1 MASNSGSSTSNTVVG
16 NGTAGPF
23 TISFD
28 YLNRTDVEVLVD
40 GVLKTE
46 TTHYTFDSKF
56 NISFTSGNEP
66 ANGANIVFQ
75 RNTKVNTARISFS
88 DASVLK
94 ALDLNQNND
103 QVLHAIQELVDD
115 YVKRDGTKTIK
126 GNLSF
131 EGTTEDNNQTSLAVT
146 DPTQDNTITLPNTTG
161 TVITSGDT
169 GTVSS
174 TMITDGTIVNAD
186 INASA
191 AISQSKLN
199 IANATTSAAGY
210 QSAADKTKLDGI
222 ESNATTDQTGA
233 EIKTAYEGEANT
245 NAFTDAEKTKL
256 SGIATGADVTS
267 SNSVG
272 ALNDVDL
279 TGVADNKILKYQAS
293 SAKFIIADD
302 TGGGAGTSTF
312 TGLTD
317 SPTNYT
323 GAAGKTVRV
332 NSTADG
338 VEFVNQTATEIKTL
352 LQADQLTSSEI
363 GTNAIGTTNII
374 AGSITNSLLGANAV
388 ENTKIA
394 DEAVTLSKLE
404 HGTSSNDGKFLRAN
418 DGADPSFSNFPKAI
432 SGGDTVQ
439 FHDIQLLRDSSN
451 VDPIIS
457 AGPQATLT
465 LQTGATASGAIS
477 SILDNNGLQLGRN
490 TGYVKLAA
498 PVDQTGQTS
507 YTLTFPPAPP
517 SLGQVLTSS
526 GNAGITTWS
535 TITTDLDQDSTPQL
549 GGNLDVQ
556 SNEINTSTTDGNIVL
571 NPNGAGVVEI
581 KGDGTT
587 TGTVGT
593 IKLNCSNNNHGV
605 QIASP
610 PHSAG
615 ASYTLTLPNN
625 VGTNGQL
632 LQTDGNGVLSFTT
645 PSTTDSTKM
654 PLAGGTFTGEVIFQK
669 EITETVYQ
677 LTTTA
682 SGDTTRDLDPSNGTI
697 QTLTLGINSTVSANN
712 FDTGQSLLLIVT
724 ASGSS
729 YTITWPTMTWVGGS
743 PPTLGGATPTAI
755 ELFKVGSTLYG
766 ATVGD
771 LG

>member
-222 ESNATTDQTGA
+222 ESNATADQTGA

-293 SAKFIIADD
+293 SAKFVIADD
-302 TGGGAGTSTF
+302 TGGGGGSSTF

-323 GAAGKTVRV
+323 GAAGKTVKV

-338 VEFVNQTATEIKTL
+338 VEFVDVN
-352 LQADQLTSSEI
+352 
-363 GTNAIGTTNII
+363 
-374 AGSITNSLLGANAV
+374 
-388 ENTKIA
+388 
-394 DEAVTLSKLE
+394 
-404 HGTSSNDGKFLRAN
+404 
-418 DGADPSFSNFPKAI
+418 
-432 SGGDTVQ
+432 
-439 FHDIQLLRDSSN
+439 
-451 VDPIIS
+451 
-457 AGPQATLT
+457 
-465 LQTGATASGAIS
+465 
-477 SILDNNGLQLGRN
+477 
-490 TGYVKLAA
+490 
-498 PVDQTGQTS
+498 
-507 YTLTFPPAPP
+507 
-517 SLGQVLTSS
+517 
-526 GNAGITTWS
+526 
-535 TITTDLDQDSTPQL
+535 TDLDQDSTPQL

-587 TGTVGT
+587 NGTVGT

-615 ASYTLTLPNN
+615 ASYTLTLPN
-625 VGTNGQL
+625 
-632 LQTDGNGVLSFTT
+632 TDGNANQVLKTDGSGGLDWVDQTTDTNTTYSAGAGLTLTGTTFSVNTLNQDTTGTSGGFTSGNASNLDSGT
-645 PSTTDSTKM
+645 IPDARFPATLPAISGANLTNLPAQTDSTKM

-669 EITETVYQ
+669 EITETVFAI
-677 LTTTA
+677 TDA
-682 SGDTTRDLDPSNGTI
+682 SSVALDPINGMI
-697 QTLTLGINSTVSANN
+697 QTWTLGANRTAT
-712 FDTGQSLLLIVT
+712 DSLTTGQSLLLIVT
-724 ASGSS
+724 ASSS
-729 YTITWPTMTWVGGS
+729 NYTLTWPTMTWVGGS
-743 PPTLGGATPTAI
+743 APTLGGAKPTAI
-755 ELFKVGSTLYG
+755 ELFKVGSTLYA

>member
-186 INASA
+186 INTSA

-199 IANATTSAAGY
+199 IANATTSTAGY
-210 QSAADKTKLDGI
+210 RSAADKTKLDGI
-222 ESNATTDQTGA
+222 ESNATADQTGA

-272 ALNDVDL
+272 VLNDVDL

-293 SAKFIIADD
+293 SAKFVIADD
-302 TGGGAGTSTF
+302 TGGGGGSSTF

-323 GAAGKTVRV
+323 GAAGKTVKV

-338 VEFVNQTATEIKTL
+338 VEFVDVN
-352 LQADQLTSSEI
+352 
-363 GTNAIGTTNII
+363 
-374 AGSITNSLLGANAV
+374 
-388 ENTKIA
+388 
-394 DEAVTLSKLE
+394 
-404 HGTSSNDGKFLRAN
+404 
-418 DGADPSFSNFPKAI
+418 
-432 SGGDTVQ
+432 
-439 FHDIQLLRDSSN
+439 
-451 VDPIIS
+451 
-457 AGPQATLT
+457 
-465 LQTGATASGAIS
+465 
-477 SILDNNGLQLGRN
+477 
-490 TGYVKLAA
+490 
-498 PVDQTGQTS
+498 
-507 YTLTFPPAPP
+507 
-517 SLGQVLTSS
+517 
-526 GNAGITTWS
+526 
-535 TITTDLDQDSTPQL
+535 TDLDQDSTPQL

-556 SNEINTSTTDGNIVL
+556 SNEINTSTTDGNIIL

-587 TGTVGT
+587 NGTVGT

-615 ASYTLTLPNN
+615 ASYTLTLPN
-625 VGTNGQL
+625 
-632 LQTDGNGVLSFTT
+632 TDGNANQVLKTDGSGGLDWVDQTTDTNTTYSAGAGLSLSGTNEFSVNTLNQDTTGTAAIATTVTVADESSDTTCFPLFSTEATGNLAPKSGSNLTFDSSTGVLESTLVQDSKGDLRNIVQNAQSGAYSLLKSDAGKHISITT
-645 PSTTDSTKM
+645 GGVTIPASEFAAGDAITIINDSASDQTITCSAVTTY
-654 PLAGGTFTGEVIFQK
+654 LA
-669 EITETVYQ
+669 
-677 LTTTA
+677 
-682 SGDTTRDLDPSNGTI
+682 SDTSAKSS
-697 QTLTLGINSTVSANN
+697 LTLKARGVATFLFVSA
-712 FDTGQSLLLIVT
+712 TV
-724 ASGSS
+724 
-729 YTITWPTMTWVGGS
+729 V
-743 PPTLGGATPTAI
+743 
-755 ELFKVGSTLYG
+755 YG
-766 ATVGD
+766 AGAG
-771 LG
+771 LE

>member
-191 AISQSKLN
+191 AISGSKLQAASGSNPGSMSASDKSKLDN
-199 IANATTSAAGY
+199 IENNATADQTAAEIRTLVG
-210 QSAADKTKLDGI
+210 
-222 ESNATTDQTGA
+222 NATDSNVFTDAEKSKLSAIENNATADQTGA

-293 SAKFIIADD
+293 SAKFVIADD
-302 TGGGAGTSTF
+302 TGGGGGSSTF

-323 GAAGKTVRV
+323 GAAGKTVKV

-338 VEFVNQTATEIKTL
+338 VEFVDVN
-352 LQADQLTSSEI
+352 
-363 GTNAIGTTNII
+363 
-374 AGSITNSLLGANAV
+374 
-388 ENTKIA
+388 
-394 DEAVTLSKLE
+394 
-404 HGTSSNDGKFLRAN
+404 
-418 DGADPSFSNFPKAI
+418 
-432 SGGDTVQ
+432 
-439 FHDIQLLRDSSN
+439 
-451 VDPIIS
+451 
-457 AGPQATLT
+457 
-465 LQTGATASGAIS
+465 
-477 SILDNNGLQLGRN
+477 
-490 TGYVKLAA
+490 
-498 PVDQTGQTS
+498 
-507 YTLTFPPAPP
+507 
-517 SLGQVLTSS
+517 
-526 GNAGITTWS
+526 
-535 TITTDLDQDSTPQL
+535 TDLDQDSTPQL

-587 TGTVGT
+587 NGTVGT

-615 ASYTLTLPNN
+615 ASYTLTLPN
-625 VGTNGQL
+625 
-632 LQTDGNGVLSFTT
+632 TDGNANQVLKTDGSGGLDWVDQTTDTNTTYTAGTGLTLTGTTFSVDTLNQNTTGKSGGLTGTPSITVNQVTAASLDISGDVDVDGTLEADAITVNGTALAASATTDTTDANNISSGTLAANRVAQLNQNTTGSAATLTT
-645 PSTTDSTKM
+645 PRTINGVNFDGSADITVADSTKM

-669 EITETVYQ
+669 EITETVFAI
-677 LTTTA
+677 TDA
-682 SGDTTRDLDPSNGTI
+682 SSVALDPINGMI
-697 QTLTLGINSTVSANN
+697 QTWTLGANRTAT
-712 FDTGQSLLLIVT
+712 DSLTTGQSMLLIVT
-724 ASGSS
+724 ASGSN
-729 YTITWPTMTWVGGS
+729 YTLTWPTMTWVGGS
-743 PPTLGGATPTAI
+743 APTLGGATPTAI

>member
-161 TVITSGDT
+161 TIITSGDT
-169 GTVSS
+169 GTVNS

-210 QSAADKTKLDGI
+210 QSATDKTKLDGI
-222 ESNATTDQTGA
+222 ESNATADQTGA

-293 SAKFIIADD
+293 SAKFVIADD
-302 TGGGAGTSTF
+302 TGGGAGASTF

-323 GAAGKTVRV
+323 GAAGKTVKV

-338 VEFVNQTATEIKTL
+338 LEFVDVN
-352 LQADQLTSSEI
+352 
-363 GTNAIGTTNII
+363 
-374 AGSITNSLLGANAV
+374 
-388 ENTKIA
+388 
-394 DEAVTLSKLE
+394 
-404 HGTSSNDGKFLRAN
+404 
-418 DGADPSFSNFPKAI
+418 
-432 SGGDTVQ
+432 
-439 FHDIQLLRDSSN
+439 
-451 VDPIIS
+451 
-457 AGPQATLT
+457 
-465 LQTGATASGAIS
+465 
-477 SILDNNGLQLGRN
+477 
-490 TGYVKLAA
+490 
-498 PVDQTGQTS
+498 
-507 YTLTFPPAPP
+507 
-517 SLGQVLTSS
+517 
-526 GNAGITTWS
+526 
-535 TITTDLDQDSTPQL
+535 TDLDQDSTPQL

-556 SNEINTSTTDGNIVL
+556 SNEINTSTTDGNIIL

-587 TGTVGT
+587 NGTVGT

-615 ASYTLTLPNN
+615 ASYTLTLPN
-625 VGTNGQL
+625 
-632 LQTDGNGVLSFTT
+632 TDGNANQVLKTDGSGGLDWVDQTTDTNTTYSAGAGLTLTGTTFSVNTLNQDTTGTSGGFTSGNASNLDSGT
-645 PSTTDSTKM
+645 IPDARFPATLPAISGANLTNLPAQTDSTKM

-669 EITETVYQ
+669 EITETVFAI
-677 LTTTA
+677 TDA
-682 SGDTTRDLDPSNGTI
+682 SSVALDPINGMI
-697 QTLTLGINSTVSANN
+697 QTWTLGANRTAT
-712 FDTGQSLLLIVT
+712 DSLTTGQSLLLIVT
-724 ASGSS
+724 ASSS
-729 YTITWPTMTWVGGS
+729 NYTLTWPTMTWVGGS
-743 PPTLGGATPTAI
+743 APTLGGATPTAI

>member
-191 AISQSKLN
+191 AIAQSKLN

-210 QSAADKTKLDGI
+210 QSATDKTKLDGI
-222 ESNATTDQTGA
+222 ESNATADQTGA

-293 SAKFIIADD
+293 SAKFVIADD

-338 VEFVNQTATEIKTL
+338 VEFVDVN
-352 LQADQLTSSEI
+352 
-363 GTNAIGTTNII
+363 
-374 AGSITNSLLGANAV
+374 
-388 ENTKIA
+388 
-394 DEAVTLSKLE
+394 
-404 HGTSSNDGKFLRAN
+404 
-418 DGADPSFSNFPKAI
+418 
-432 SGGDTVQ
+432 
-439 FHDIQLLRDSSN
+439 
-451 VDPIIS
+451 
-457 AGPQATLT
+457 
-465 LQTGATASGAIS
+465 
-477 SILDNNGLQLGRN
+477 
-490 TGYVKLAA
+490 
-498 PVDQTGQTS
+498 
-507 YTLTFPPAPP
+507 
-517 SLGQVLTSS
+517 
-526 GNAGITTWS
+526 
-535 TITTDLDQDSTPQL
+535 TDLDQDSTPQL

-587 TGTVGT
+587 NGTVGT

-615 ASYTLTLPNN
+615 ASYTLTLPNTTGSAN
-625 VGTNGQL
+625 QVL
-632 LQTDGNGVLSFTT
+632 KTDGSGGLDWVDQ
-645 PSTTDSTKM
+645 TTDTNTTYTAGSGLSLSGNTFSVDTSIMPVAGGTFTGDVKFGDNNNAIFGDDGDLKIFHDGTKTEILNTNVNNFTIRQQYSGNGFMFIHADKMQFRTHSTNESFINCFNNGAVELFYDNVKKIETTSTGVTVTGDISVSG
-654 PLAGGTFTGEVIFQK
+654 GGTFTGEVIFQK
-669 EITETVYQ
+669 EITETVFAI
-677 LTTTA
+677 TDA
-682 SGDTTRDLDPSNGTI
+682 SSVALDPINGMI
-697 QTLTLGINSTVSANN
+697 QTWTLGANRTAT
-712 FDTGQSLLLIVT
+712 DSLTTGQSLLLIVT

-743 PPTLGGATPTAI
+743 APTLGGATPTAI

>member
-222 ESNATTDQTGA
+222 ESNATADQTGA

-272 ALNDVDL
+272 VLNDVDL

-293 SAKFIIADD
+293 SAKFVIADD
-302 TGGGAGTSTF
+302 TGGGGGSSTF

-323 GAAGKTVRV
+323 GAAGKTVKV

-338 VEFVNQTATEIKTL
+338 VEFVDVN
-352 LQADQLTSSEI
+352 
-363 GTNAIGTTNII
+363 
-374 AGSITNSLLGANAV
+374 
-388 ENTKIA
+388 
-394 DEAVTLSKLE
+394 
-404 HGTSSNDGKFLRAN
+404 
-418 DGADPSFSNFPKAI
+418 
-432 SGGDTVQ
+432 
-439 FHDIQLLRDSSN
+439 
-451 VDPIIS
+451 
-457 AGPQATLT
+457 
-465 LQTGATASGAIS
+465 
-477 SILDNNGLQLGRN
+477 
-490 TGYVKLAA
+490 
-498 PVDQTGQTS
+498 
-507 YTLTFPPAPP
+507 
-517 SLGQVLTSS
+517 
-526 GNAGITTWS
+526 
-535 TITTDLDQDSTPQL
+535 TDLDQDSTPQL

-556 SNEINTSTTDGNIVL
+556 SNEINTSTTDGNIIL

-587 TGTVGT
+587 NGTVGT

-669 EITETVYQ
+669 EITETVFAI
-677 LTTTA
+677 TDA
-682 SGDTTRDLDPSNGTI
+682 SSVALDPINGMI
-697 QTLTLGINSTVSANN
+697 QTWTLGANRTAT
-712 FDTGQSLLLIVT
+712 DSLTTGQSLLLIVT
-724 ASGSS
+724 ASSS
-729 YTITWPTMTWVGGS
+729 NYTLTWPTMTWVGGS
-743 PPTLGGATPTAI
+743 APTLGGAKPTAI
-755 ELFKVGSTLYG
+755 ELFKVGSTLYA

>member
-293 SAKFIIADD
+293 SAKFVIADD
-302 TGGGAGTSTF
+302 TGGGGGSSTF

-323 GAAGKTVRV
+323 GAAGKTVKV

-338 VEFVNQTATEIKTL
+338 LEFVDVN
-352 LQADQLTSSEI
+352 
-363 GTNAIGTTNII
+363 
-374 AGSITNSLLGANAV
+374 
-388 ENTKIA
+388 
-394 DEAVTLSKLE
+394 
-404 HGTSSNDGKFLRAN
+404 
-418 DGADPSFSNFPKAI
+418 
-432 SGGDTVQ
+432 
-439 FHDIQLLRDSSN
+439 
-451 VDPIIS
+451 
-457 AGPQATLT
+457 
-465 LQTGATASGAIS
+465 
-477 SILDNNGLQLGRN
+477 
-490 TGYVKLAA
+490 
-498 PVDQTGQTS
+498 
-507 YTLTFPPAPP
+507 
-517 SLGQVLTSS
+517 
-526 GNAGITTWS
+526 
-535 TITTDLDQDSTPQL
+535 TDLDQDSTPQL

>member
-222 ESNATTDQTGA
+222 ESNATADQTGA

-272 ALNDVDL
+272 VLNDVDL

-293 SAKFIIADD
+293 SAKFVIADD
-302 TGGGAGTSTF
+302 TGGGGGSSTF

-323 GAAGKTVRV
+323 GAAGKTVKV

-338 VEFVNQTATEIKTL
+338 LEFVDVN
-352 LQADQLTSSEI
+352 
-363 GTNAIGTTNII
+363 
-374 AGSITNSLLGANAV
+374 
-388 ENTKIA
+388 
-394 DEAVTLSKLE
+394 
-404 HGTSSNDGKFLRAN
+404 
-418 DGADPSFSNFPKAI
+418 
-432 SGGDTVQ
+432 
-439 FHDIQLLRDSSN
+439 
-451 VDPIIS
+451 
-457 AGPQATLT
+457 
-465 LQTGATASGAIS
+465 
-477 SILDNNGLQLGRN
+477 
-490 TGYVKLAA
+490 
-498 PVDQTGQTS
+498 
-507 YTLTFPPAPP
+507 
-517 SLGQVLTSS
+517 
-526 GNAGITTWS
+526 
-535 TITTDLDQDSTPQL
+535 TDLDQDSTPQL

-581 KGDGTT
+581 KGDGTAN
-587 TGTVGT
+587 GTVGT

-615 ASYTLTLPNN
+615 ASYTLTLPN
-625 VGTNGQL
+625 
-632 LQTDGNGVLSFTT
+632 TDGNANQVLKTDGSGGLDWVDQTTDTNTTYTAGTGLTLTGTTFSVDTLNQNTTGTSGGLTGTPSITVNQVTAASLDISGDVDVDGTLEADAITVNGTALAASATTDTTDANNISSGTLAANRVAQLNQNTTGSAATLTT
-645 PSTTDSTKM
+645 PRTINGVNFDGSADITVADSTKM

-669 EITETVYQ
+669 EITETVFAI
-677 LTTTA
+677 TDA
-682 SGDTTRDLDPSNGTI
+682 SSVALDPINGMI
-697 QTLTLGINSTVSANN
+697 QTWTLGANRTAT
-712 FDTGQSLLLIVT
+712 DSLTTGQSMLLIVT

-729 YTITWPTMTWVGGS
+729 YTMTWPTMTWVGGS
-743 PPTLGGATPTAI
+743 APTLGGATPTAI
-755 ELFKVGSTLYG
+755 ELFKVGTTLYG

>member
-191 AISQSKLN
+191 AISGSKLQAASGSNPGSMSASDKSKLDN
-199 IANATTSAAGY
+199 IENNATADQTAAEIRTLVG
-210 QSAADKTKLDGI
+210 
-222 ESNATTDQTGA
+222 NATDSNVFTDAEKSKLSAIENNATADQTGA

-293 SAKFIIADD
+293 SAKFVIADD
-302 TGGGAGTSTF
+302 TGGGGGSSTF

-323 GAAGKTVRV
+323 GAAGKTVKV

-338 VEFVNQTATEIKTL
+338 LEFVDVN
-352 LQADQLTSSEI
+352 
-363 GTNAIGTTNII
+363 
-374 AGSITNSLLGANAV
+374 
-388 ENTKIA
+388 
-394 DEAVTLSKLE
+394 
-404 HGTSSNDGKFLRAN
+404 
-418 DGADPSFSNFPKAI
+418 
-432 SGGDTVQ
+432 
-439 FHDIQLLRDSSN
+439 
-451 VDPIIS
+451 
-457 AGPQATLT
+457 
-465 LQTGATASGAIS
+465 
-477 SILDNNGLQLGRN
+477 
-490 TGYVKLAA
+490 
-498 PVDQTGQTS
+498 
-507 YTLTFPPAPP
+507 
-517 SLGQVLTSS
+517 
-526 GNAGITTWS
+526 
-535 TITTDLDQDSTPQL
+535 TDLDQDSTPQL

-556 SNEINTSTTDGNIVL
+556 SNEINTSTTDGNIIL

-581 KGDGTT
+581 KGDGTAN
-587 TGTVGT
+587 GTVGT

-615 ASYTLTLPNN
+615 ASYTLTLPN
-625 VGTNGQL
+625 
-632 LQTDGNGVLSFTT
+632 TDGNANQVLKTDGSGGLDWVDQTTDTNTTYTAGTGLTLTGTTFSVDTLNQNTTGTSGGLTGTPSITVNQVTAASLDISGDVDVDGTLEADAITVNGTALAASATTDTTDANNISSGTLAANRVAQLNQNTTGSAATLTT
-645 PSTTDSTKM
+645 PRTINGVNFDGSADITVADSTKM

-669 EITETVYQ
+669 EITETVFAI
-677 LTTTA
+677 TDA
-682 SGDTTRDLDPSNGTI
+682 SSVALDPINGMI
-697 QTLTLGINSTVSANN
+697 QTWTLGANRTAT
-712 FDTGQSLLLIVT
+712 DSLTTGQSMLLIVT

-729 YTITWPTMTWVGGS
+729 YTMTWPTMTWVGGS
-743 PPTLGGATPTAI
+743 APTLGGATPTAI

>member
-222 ESNATTDQTGA
+222 ESNATADQTGA

-272 ALNDVDL
+272 VLNDVDL

-293 SAKFIIADD
+293 SAKFVIADD
-302 TGGGAGTSTF
+302 TGGGGGSSTF

-323 GAAGKTVRV
+323 GAAGKTVKV

-338 VEFVNQTATEIKTL
+338 LEFVDVN
-352 LQADQLTSSEI
+352 
-363 GTNAIGTTNII
+363 
-374 AGSITNSLLGANAV
+374 
-388 ENTKIA
+388 
-394 DEAVTLSKLE
+394 
-404 HGTSSNDGKFLRAN
+404 
-418 DGADPSFSNFPKAI
+418 
-432 SGGDTVQ
+432 
-439 FHDIQLLRDSSN
+439 
-451 VDPIIS
+451 
-457 AGPQATLT
+457 
-465 LQTGATASGAIS
+465 
-477 SILDNNGLQLGRN
+477 
-490 TGYVKLAA
+490 
-498 PVDQTGQTS
+498 
-507 YTLTFPPAPP
+507 
-517 SLGQVLTSS
+517 
-526 GNAGITTWS
+526 
-535 TITTDLDQDSTPQL
+535 TDLDQDSTPQL

-556 SNEINTSTTDGNIVL
+556 SNEINTSTTDGNIIL

-587 TGTVGT
+587 NGTVGT

-615 ASYTLTLPNN
+615 ASYTLTLPN
-625 VGTNGQL
+625 
-632 LQTDGNGVLSFTT
+632 TDGNANQVLKTDGSGGLDWVDQTTDTNTTYTAGAGLSLSGTNEFSVNTLNQDTTGTAAIATTVTVADESSDTTCFPLFSTEATGNLAPKSGSNLTFDSSTGVLESTLVQDSKGNLRSIVQNSQTSAYSLVAADAGKHISITT
-645 PSTTDSTKM
+645 GGVTIPASEFAAGDAITIINDSASDQTITCSAVTTY
-654 PLAGGTFTGEVIFQK
+654 LA
-669 EITETVYQ
+669 
-677 LTTTA
+677 
-682 SGDTTRDLDPSNGTI
+682 SDTSAKSS
-697 QTLTLGINSTVSANN
+697 LTLKARGVATFLFVSA
-712 FDTGQSLLLIVT
+712 TV
-724 ASGSS
+724 
-729 YTITWPTMTWVGGS
+729 V
-743 PPTLGGATPTAI
+743 
-755 ELFKVGSTLYG
+755 YG
-766 ATVGD
+766 AGAG
-771 LG
+771 LE